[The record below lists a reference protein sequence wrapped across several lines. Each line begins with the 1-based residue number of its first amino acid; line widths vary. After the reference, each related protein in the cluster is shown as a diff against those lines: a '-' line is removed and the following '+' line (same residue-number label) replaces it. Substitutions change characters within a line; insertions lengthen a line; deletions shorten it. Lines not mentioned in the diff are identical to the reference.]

1 MTAPLRL
8 VVLAAPGPATDIL
21 VNALEAA
28 GLAPAAVLMEPAQ
41 SRKALLRGRLRRL
54 GLPTVLGQVLFLA
67 LAAPILRRQGRARS
81 AAILHE
87 AGLRAD
93 PLPEARLTR
102 IASVNAPETAR
113 LLRSLAPEAVVLSG
127 TRILKPAT
135 LAAAGCPVLN
145 IHAGITPAYRGVH
158 GGYWALWQGRPQDFG
173 ATLHLVDQG
182 VDTGAVLA
190 HCRLQPAADDNFATY
205 PLLQLAGALPA
216 LTASLERISR
226 GQPPGPAAPPDAPP
240 DTPPAGAGDRGR
252 QWYHPTLGQ
261 YLAGRLR
268 GIR

>member
-1 MTAPLRL
+1 MTAPPLRL
-8 VVLAAPGPATDIL
+8 VVLAAPGPSTDIL
-21 VNALEAA
+21 VNALDAA
-28 GLAPAAVLMEPAQ
+28 GLAPLAVLMEPAQ

-54 GLPTVLGQVLFLA
+54 GWRAVLGQVLFLA
-67 LAAPILRRQGRARS
+67 LAAPLLRRQGQARL
-81 AAILHE
+81 AAILRE
-87 AGLRAD
+87 AGLNAD
-93 PLPEARLTR
+93 PLPDFRLTR
-102 IASVNAPETAR
+102 IASVNAPETADR
-113 LLRSLAPEAVVLSG
+113 LRALAPQAVVLSG

-158 GGYWALWQGRPQDFG
+158 GGYWALWQGAPQDFG
-173 ATLHLVDQG
+173 ATLHLVDAG
-182 VDTGAVLA
+182 VDTGEVLA
-190 HCRLQPAADDNFATY
+190 HCRTRPGPADNFATY
-205 PLLQLAGALPA
+205 PLLQLAAALGA

-226 GQPPGPAAPPDAPP
+226 GLPPQPAPGAGPA
-240 DTPPAGAGDRGR
+240 TVGDGGR